1 MWHWL
6 LSVMVEAEL
15 PHVGWGHLQPRFSS
29 LHKEKHWQALLPVKQ
44 VDLSD
49 RKVDH
54 KDMM

>member
-1 MWHWL
+1 
-6 LSVMVEAEL
+6 MVEAEL